1 MARTWREKALS
12 VSRHYGAGN
21 DEAED
26 IAQDV
31 MLRLW
36 QMHDELEQY
45 RSVEA
50 LVSLMARHQ
59 VRNHQRRKP
68 SEALDEA
75 MIVTAH
81 LIIYATGGTTKS
93 RRDSHPTG
101 YRDHISQHTIGKG
114 TTNIIRRN
122 KTEESDMIRYTKAYI
137 KDLLDK
143 YMDGTSTLEEEDIL
157 ADYFR
162 GKDIPQEWEDY
173 RLLFQEI
180 EAMKPQTKISKRWIG
195 WSMAAAIVAGI
206 LYVAV
211 PRQQTIHQQ
220 ADPLMAQSDTI
231 VQSSEQAPIELAPD
245 TMPKQK
251 EQVQPIQSKKRSIRK
266 LKPTMHDYDKAYALM
281 AQAEQEQRDIEVQLE
296 QAQQEIIEAH
306 LAAYGFIPVKQED
319 GTIVYINEQTND
331 IAYEE

>member
-1 MARTWREKALS
+1 
-12 VSRHYGAGN
+12 
-21 DEAED
+21 
-26 IAQDV
+26 
-31 MLRLW
+31 
-36 QMHDELEQY
+36 
-45 RSVEA
+45 
-50 LVSLMARHQ
+50 
-59 VRNHQRRKP
+59 
-68 SEALDEA
+68 
-75 MIVTAH
+75 
-81 LIIYATGGTTKS
+81 
-93 RRDSHPTG
+93 
-101 YRDHISQHTIGKG
+101 
-114 TTNIIRRN
+114 
-122 KTEESDMIRYTKAYI
+122 MIRYTKAYI

-162 GKDIPQEWEDY
+162 GKNIPQEWEDY

-180 EAMKPQTKISKRWIG
+180 EAMKPQTKISKRWTG
-195 WSMAAAIVAGI
+195 WSVAAAIVAGI

-231 VQSSEQAPIELAPD
+231 VQSSEQAPIESAPD

-281 AQAEQEQRDIEVQLE
+281 AQAEQEQRDVELQLE
-296 QAQQEIIEAH
+296 QAQQVIIEAQ

-319 GTIVYINEQTND
+319 GTIVYINEQIND

>member
-1 MARTWREKALS
+1 MT
-12 VSRHYGAGN
+12 
-21 DEAED
+21 
-26 IAQDV
+26 
-31 MLRLW
+31 
-36 QMHDELEQY
+36 
-45 RSVEA
+45 
-50 LVSLMARHQ
+50 
-59 VRNHQRRKP
+59 
-68 SEALDEA
+68 
-75 MIVTAH
+75 
-81 LIIYATGGTTKS
+81 
-93 RRDSHPTG
+93 
-101 YRDHISQHTIGKG
+101 
-114 TTNIIRRN
+114 
-122 KTEESDMIRYTKAYI
+122 RYTKAYI

-157 ADYFR
+157 ANYFR

-180 EAMKPQTKISKRWIG
+180 EAMKPQPKSNKRWIG
-195 WSMAAAIVAGI
+195 WSVAAAIVVGI

-281 AQAEQEQRDIEVQLE
+281 AQAEQEQRDIELQLE

>member
-1 MARTWREKALS
+1 
-12 VSRHYGAGN
+12 
-21 DEAED
+21 
-26 IAQDV
+26 
-31 MLRLW
+31 
-36 QMHDELEQY
+36 
-45 RSVEA
+45 
-50 LVSLMARHQ
+50 
-59 VRNHQRRKP
+59 
-68 SEALDEA
+68 
-75 MIVTAH
+75 
-81 LIIYATGGTTKS
+81 
-93 RRDSHPTG
+93 
-101 YRDHISQHTIGKG
+101 
-114 TTNIIRRN
+114 
-122 KTEESDMIRYTKAYI
+122 MIRYTKAYI

-180 EAMKPQTKISKRWIG
+180 EAMKPQPKTSKRWIG
-195 WSMAAAIVAGI
+195 WSVAAAIVAGI

-281 AQAEQEQRDIEVQLE
+281 AQAEQEQRDIELQLE

-306 LAAYGFIPVKQED
+306 LAAYGFIPASWLLMVSFL
-319 GTIVYINEQTND
+319 
-331 IAYEE
+331 

>member
-1 MARTWREKALS
+1 
-12 VSRHYGAGN
+12 
-21 DEAED
+21 
-26 IAQDV
+26 
-31 MLRLW
+31 
-36 QMHDELEQY
+36 
-45 RSVEA
+45 
-50 LVSLMARHQ
+50 
-59 VRNHQRRKP
+59 
-68 SEALDEA
+68 
-75 MIVTAH
+75 
-81 LIIYATGGTTKS
+81 
-93 RRDSHPTG
+93 
-101 YRDHISQHTIGKG
+101 
-114 TTNIIRRN
+114 
-122 KTEESDMIRYTKAYI
+122 MIRYTKAYI

-157 ADYFR
+157 ANYFR

-173 RLLFQEI
+173 RQLFQEI
-180 EAMKPQTKISKRWIG
+180 EAMKPLPKTSKRWIG

-251 EQVQPIQSKKRSIRK
+251 EQVLPIQTKKRSIRK

-281 AQAEQEQRDIEVQLE
+281 AQVEQEQREVE
-296 QAQQEIIEAH
+296 QQMAQCQQEIIEAQ

>member
-1 MARTWREKALS
+1 
-12 VSRHYGAGN
+12 
-21 DEAED
+21 
-26 IAQDV
+26 
-31 MLRLW
+31 
-36 QMHDELEQY
+36 
-45 RSVEA
+45 
-50 LVSLMARHQ
+50 
-59 VRNHQRRKP
+59 
-68 SEALDEA
+68 
-75 MIVTAH
+75 
-81 LIIYATGGTTKS
+81 
-93 RRDSHPTG
+93 
-101 YRDHISQHTIGKG
+101 
-114 TTNIIRRN
+114 
-122 KTEESDMIRYTKAYI
+122 MIRYTKAYI

-157 ADYFR
+157 ANYFR

-180 EAMKPQTKISKRWIG
+180 EAMKPQPKTSKRWIG
-195 WSMAAAIVAGI
+195 WSVAAAIVAGI

-251 EQVQPIQSKKRSIRK
+251 EQVLPIQTKKRSIRK

-281 AQAEQEQRDIEVQLE
+281 AQAEQEQRDVELQLE
-296 QAQQEIIEAH
+296 QAQQEIIEAQ

>member
-1 MARTWREKALS
+1 
-12 VSRHYGAGN
+12 
-21 DEAED
+21 
-26 IAQDV
+26 
-31 MLRLW
+31 
-36 QMHDELEQY
+36 
-45 RSVEA
+45 
-50 LVSLMARHQ
+50 
-59 VRNHQRRKP
+59 
-68 SEALDEA
+68 
-75 MIVTAH
+75 
-81 LIIYATGGTTKS
+81 
-93 RRDSHPTG
+93 
-101 YRDHISQHTIGKG
+101 
-114 TTNIIRRN
+114 
-122 KTEESDMIRYTKAYI
+122 MIRYTKTYI

-162 GKDIPQEWEDY
+162 GKNIPQEWEDY

-180 EAMKPQTKISKRWIG
+180 EAMKPQPKTSKRWIG
-195 WSMAAAIVAGI
+195 WSVAAAIVAGI

-251 EQVQPIQSKKRSIRK
+251 EQVLPIQTKKRSIRK
-266 LKPTMHDYDKAYALM
+266 LKPTIHDYDKAYALM
-281 AQAEQEQRDIEVQLE
+281 AQVEQEQREVE
-296 QAQQEIIEAH
+296 QQMAQCQQEIIEAQ

>member
-1 MARTWREKALS
+1 
-12 VSRHYGAGN
+12 
-21 DEAED
+21 
-26 IAQDV
+26 
-31 MLRLW
+31 
-36 QMHDELEQY
+36 
-45 RSVEA
+45 
-50 LVSLMARHQ
+50 
-59 VRNHQRRKP
+59 
-68 SEALDEA
+68 
-75 MIVTAH
+75 
-81 LIIYATGGTTKS
+81 
-93 RRDSHPTG
+93 
-101 YRDHISQHTIGKG
+101 
-114 TTNIIRRN
+114 
-122 KTEESDMIRYTKAYI
+122 MIRYTKAYI

-180 EAMKPQTKISKRWIG
+180 EAMKPQPKTSKRWIG
-195 WSMAAAIVAGI
+195 WSVAAAIVAGI

-231 VQSSEQAPIELAPD
+231 VQSSEQAPIESAPD

-281 AQAEQEQRDIEVQLE
+281 AQAEQEQRDVELQLE

>member
-1 MARTWREKALS
+1 
-12 VSRHYGAGN
+12 
-21 DEAED
+21 
-26 IAQDV
+26 
-31 MLRLW
+31 
-36 QMHDELEQY
+36 
-45 RSVEA
+45 
-50 LVSLMARHQ
+50 
-59 VRNHQRRKP
+59 
-68 SEALDEA
+68 
-75 MIVTAH
+75 
-81 LIIYATGGTTKS
+81 
-93 RRDSHPTG
+93 
-101 YRDHISQHTIGKG
+101 
-114 TTNIIRRN
+114 
-122 KTEESDMIRYTKAYI
+122 MIRYTKAYI

-157 ADYFR
+157 ANYFR

-180 EAMKPQTKISKRWIG
+180 EAMKPQPKTSKRWIG
-195 WSMAAAIVAGI
+195 WSVAAAIVASI

-220 ADPLMAQSDTI
+220 TDPLMAQADSI
-231 VQSSEQAPIELAPD
+231 VQSSENAPIELVPD

-281 AQAEQEQRDIEVQLE
+281 AQAEQEQRDVELQLE

-319 GTIVYINEQTND
+319 GTIVYINEQIND

>member
-1 MARTWREKALS
+1 
-12 VSRHYGAGN
+12 
-21 DEAED
+21 
-26 IAQDV
+26 
-31 MLRLW
+31 
-36 QMHDELEQY
+36 
-45 RSVEA
+45 
-50 LVSLMARHQ
+50 
-59 VRNHQRRKP
+59 
-68 SEALDEA
+68 
-75 MIVTAH
+75 
-81 LIIYATGGTTKS
+81 
-93 RRDSHPTG
+93 
-101 YRDHISQHTIGKG
+101 
-114 TTNIIRRN
+114 
-122 KTEESDMIRYTKAYI
+122 MIRYTKAYI

-173 RLLFQEI
+173 RQLFQEI
-180 EAMKPQTKISKRWIG
+180 EAMKPQPKISKRWIG
-195 WSMAAAIVAGI
+195 WSVAAAIVAGI

-231 VQSSEQAPIELAPD
+231 VQSSEQAPIESAPD

-251 EQVQPIQSKKRSIRK
+251 EQVLPIQSKKRSIRK

-281 AQAEQEQRDIEVQLE
+281 AQAEQEQRDIELQLE

>member
-1 MARTWREKALS
+1 
-12 VSRHYGAGN
+12 
-21 DEAED
+21 
-26 IAQDV
+26 
-31 MLRLW
+31 
-36 QMHDELEQY
+36 
-45 RSVEA
+45 
-50 LVSLMARHQ
+50 
-59 VRNHQRRKP
+59 
-68 SEALDEA
+68 
-75 MIVTAH
+75 
-81 LIIYATGGTTKS
+81 
-93 RRDSHPTG
+93 
-101 YRDHISQHTIGKG
+101 
-114 TTNIIRRN
+114 
-122 KTEESDMIRYTKAYI
+122 MIRYTKAYI

-162 GKDIPQEWEDY
+162 GKNIPQEWEDY

-180 EAMKPQTKISKRWIG
+180 EAMKPQPKTSKRWIG
-195 WSMAAAIVAGI
+195 WSVAAAIVAGI

-281 AQAEQEQRDIEVQLE
+281 AQAEQEQRDVELQLE

-319 GTIVYINEQTND
+319 GTIIYINEQTND

>member
-1 MARTWREKALS
+1 
-12 VSRHYGAGN
+12 
-21 DEAED
+21 
-26 IAQDV
+26 
-31 MLRLW
+31 
-36 QMHDELEQY
+36 
-45 RSVEA
+45 
-50 LVSLMARHQ
+50 
-59 VRNHQRRKP
+59 
-68 SEALDEA
+68 
-75 MIVTAH
+75 
-81 LIIYATGGTTKS
+81 
-93 RRDSHPTG
+93 
-101 YRDHISQHTIGKG
+101 
-114 TTNIIRRN
+114 
-122 KTEESDMIRYTKAYI
+122 MIRYTKAYI

-157 ADYFR
+157 ANYFR

-173 RLLFQEI
+173 RQLFQEI
-180 EAMKPQTKISKRWIG
+180 EAMKPLPKTSKRWIG
-195 WSMAAAIVAGI
+195 WSVAAAIVAGI

-281 AQAEQEQRDIEVQLE
+281 AQAEQEQRDVELQLE
-296 QAQQEIIEAH
+296 QAQQEIIEAQ

>member
-1 MARTWREKALS
+1 MT
-12 VSRHYGAGN
+12 
-21 DEAED
+21 
-26 IAQDV
+26 
-31 MLRLW
+31 
-36 QMHDELEQY
+36 
-45 RSVEA
+45 
-50 LVSLMARHQ
+50 
-59 VRNHQRRKP
+59 
-68 SEALDEA
+68 
-75 MIVTAH
+75 
-81 LIIYATGGTTKS
+81 
-93 RRDSHPTG
+93 
-101 YRDHISQHTIGKG
+101 
-114 TTNIIRRN
+114 
-122 KTEESDMIRYTKAYI
+122 RYTKAYI

-162 GKDIPQEWEDY
+162 GKDIPLEWEDY

-195 WSMAAAIVAGI
+195 WSVAAAIVAGV

-211 PRQQTIHQQ
+211 PSQQTIHQQ
-220 ADPLMAQSDTI
+220 ADPLIAQSDTI
-231 VQSSEQAPIELAPD
+231 VQSSENAPIELAPD

-281 AQAEQEQRDIEVQLE
+281 AQTEQEDVELQLE
-296 QAQQEIIEAH
+296 QAQQEIIEAQ

-319 GTIVYINEQTND
+319 GTIVYINEQIND

>member
-1 MARTWREKALS
+1 MT
-12 VSRHYGAGN
+12 
-21 DEAED
+21 
-26 IAQDV
+26 
-31 MLRLW
+31 
-36 QMHDELEQY
+36 
-45 RSVEA
+45 
-50 LVSLMARHQ
+50 
-59 VRNHQRRKP
+59 
-68 SEALDEA
+68 
-75 MIVTAH
+75 
-81 LIIYATGGTTKS
+81 
-93 RRDSHPTG
+93 
-101 YRDHISQHTIGKG
+101 
-114 TTNIIRRN
+114 
-122 KTEESDMIRYTKAYI
+122 RYTKAYI

-143 YMDGTSTLEEEDIL
+143 YMDGISTLEEEDIL

-162 GKDIPQEWEDY
+162 GKDIPLEWEDY

-180 EAMKPQTKISKRWIG
+180 EAMKPQPKTNKRWIG
-195 WSMAAAIVAGI
+195 WSVAAAIVAGI

-220 ADPLMAQSDTI
+220 TNPLMAQSDTI
-231 VQSSEQAPIELAPD
+231 VQSSEQAPIELVPD

-251 EQVQPIQSKKRSIRK
+251 EQVLPIQTKKRSIRK

-281 AQAEQEQRDIEVQLE
+281 AQAEQEQRDVELQLE

>member
-1 MARTWREKALS
+1 
-12 VSRHYGAGN
+12 
-21 DEAED
+21 
-26 IAQDV
+26 
-31 MLRLW
+31 
-36 QMHDELEQY
+36 
-45 RSVEA
+45 
-50 LVSLMARHQ
+50 
-59 VRNHQRRKP
+59 
-68 SEALDEA
+68 
-75 MIVTAH
+75 
-81 LIIYATGGTTKS
+81 
-93 RRDSHPTG
+93 
-101 YRDHISQHTIGKG
+101 
-114 TTNIIRRN
+114 
-122 KTEESDMIRYTKAYI
+122 MIRYTKTYI

-162 GKDIPQEWEDY
+162 GKDIPLEWEDY

-180 EAMKPQTKISKRWIG
+180 EAMKPQPKSNKRWIG
-195 WSMAAAIVAGI
+195 WSVAAAIVVGI

-231 VQSSEQAPIELAPD
+231 VQSSEQVPLEIAPD

-251 EQVQPIQSKKRSIRK
+251 EEILPIQTKKRSIRK
-266 LKPTMHDYDKAYALM
+266 LKPTMYDYDKAYALM
-281 AQAEQEQRDIEVQLE
+281 AQAEQEQRDVELQLE

>member
-1 MARTWREKALS
+1 
-12 VSRHYGAGN
+12 
-21 DEAED
+21 
-26 IAQDV
+26 
-31 MLRLW
+31 
-36 QMHDELEQY
+36 
-45 RSVEA
+45 
-50 LVSLMARHQ
+50 
-59 VRNHQRRKP
+59 
-68 SEALDEA
+68 
-75 MIVTAH
+75 
-81 LIIYATGGTTKS
+81 
-93 RRDSHPTG
+93 
-101 YRDHISQHTIGKG
+101 
-114 TTNIIRRN
+114 
-122 KTEESDMIRYTKAYI
+122 MIRYTKTYI

-162 GKDIPQEWEDY
+162 GNDIPQEWEDY

-180 EAMKPQTKISKRWIG
+180 EAMKPQPKTNKRWIG
-195 WSMAAAIVAGI
+195 WSVAAAIVAGV

-251 EQVQPIQSKKRSIRK
+251 EQVQPIQTKKRSIRK
-266 LKPTMHDYDKAYALM
+266 LAPTIHDIDKAYALM
-281 AQAEQEQRDIEVQLE
+281 AQVEQEQREVE
-296 QAQQEIIEAH
+296 QQMAQCQQEIIEAQ

>member
-1 MARTWREKALS
+1 MT
-12 VSRHYGAGN
+12 
-21 DEAED
+21 
-26 IAQDV
+26 
-31 MLRLW
+31 
-36 QMHDELEQY
+36 
-45 RSVEA
+45 
-50 LVSLMARHQ
+50 
-59 VRNHQRRKP
+59 
-68 SEALDEA
+68 
-75 MIVTAH
+75 
-81 LIIYATGGTTKS
+81 
-93 RRDSHPTG
+93 
-101 YRDHISQHTIGKG
+101 
-114 TTNIIRRN
+114 
-122 KTEESDMIRYTKAYI
+122 RYTKAYI

-195 WSMAAAIVAGI
+195 WSVAAAIVAGI

-281 AQAEQEQRDIEVQLE
+281 AQTEQEDVELQLE
-296 QAQQEIIEAH
+296 QAQQEIIEAQ

-319 GTIVYINEQTND
+319 GTIVYINEQIND